1 MPLAGFYFI
10 RMIYYETKVSYS
22 NMEGKKVKEVHLV
35 QAMNYADAESR
46 IIEEVAHRS
55 MDGMPEVEIKKV
67 KYIDIFTFDDADAD
81 KFYKAKVIY
90 TTFDTN
96 GDQMKEKK
104 VASLFLVQAASV
116 SSALRHLEKNLQGT
130 ASDYS
135 IHTISETLIL
145 DYHNYSTADVNPAA
159 VQ

>member
-1 MPLAGFYFI
+1 
-10 RMIYYETKVSYS
+10 MIYYETKLSYT
-22 NMEGKKVKEVHLV
+22 NMEGKKTKEVHLV

-46 IIEEVAHRS
+46 MIEEISHRS
-55 MDGMPEVEIKKV
+55 FDGMPEVEIRKV
-67 KYIDIFTFDDADAD
+67 KYIDIFTTTDADAD
-81 KFYKAKVIY
+81 KYYKAKVIY

-104 VASLFLVQAASV
+104 VASLFLVQAASLRA
-116 SSALRHLEKNLQGT
+116 ALQSLEKNLQGT
-130 ASDYS
+130 ASDYT

-145 DYHNYSTADVNPAA
+145 DYHNFSTADVNPAA

>member
-1 MPLAGFYFI
+1 
-10 RMIYYETKVSYS
+10 MIYYETKVSYS
-22 NMEGKKVKEVHLV
+22 NMEGKKTKEVHLV
-35 QAMNYADAESR
+35 QAMNYADAETR
-46 IIEEVAHRS
+46 IIEEVSHRTF
-55 MDGMPEVEIKKV
+55 DGLPEVEIKKV
-67 KYIDIFTFDDADAD
+67 KYVDIFTSDDADAD

-104 VASLFLVQAASV
+104 VASLFLVQASGV
-116 SSALRHLEKNLQGT
+116 RTALQHLEKNLQGT

-145 DYHNYSTADVNPAA
+145 DYHNYATADVNPAA